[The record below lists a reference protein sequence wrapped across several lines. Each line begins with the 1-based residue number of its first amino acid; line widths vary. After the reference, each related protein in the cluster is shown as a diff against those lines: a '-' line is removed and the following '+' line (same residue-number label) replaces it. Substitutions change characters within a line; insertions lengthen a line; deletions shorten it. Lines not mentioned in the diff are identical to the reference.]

1 MKSAKTILALAI
13 GLTAATFGTASV
25 ANENWAG
32 PYVGV
37 TLGATNYSMDA
48 QDGNQCL
55 TYGNLQANKLG
66 AVAGLTAGMNWQA
79 GSFVYG
85 VEVDVNLDTSGEV
98 RTNGWSEWDSA
109 RAEKKWNASVRARA
123 GFAVG
128 NVLPYITGGIDFAKV
143 ERKIMYDS
151 MDCQGDYANCGSK
164 TQAALTLGAGVEAKI
179 SKSGSLKFEY
189 LHTTLQKQDQSLFGG
204 NDPVTFNDSYDTFRI
219 GYNHH
224 F

>member
-1 MKSAKTILALAI
+1 MKQKQTILASSIALLAV
-13 GLTAATFGTASV
+13 AAFGNAY
-25 ANENWAG
+25 AADANWAG

-48 QDGNQCL
+48 HDGDANL
-55 TYGNLQANKLG
+55 TYGNLTANKLG

-85 VEVDVNLDTSGEV
+85 VEADVNLDTTGEA
-98 RTNGWSEWDSA
+98 RANGWNEWYSA

-143 ERKIMYDS
+143 ERKVMYDYI
-151 MDCQGDYANCGSK
+151 DCGDPGGSTNCGSTTK
-164 TQAALTLGAGVEAKI
+164 AALTLGAGFT
-179 SKSGSLKFEY
+179 G
-189 LHTTLQKQDQSLFGG
+189 
-204 NDPVTFNDSYDTFRI
+204 
-219 GYNHH
+219 
-224 F
+224 